1 MRKSF
6 RELTTR
12 QQNRR
17 LQAYET
23 EQEQETNSSPKNTL
37 ANVRTNVEL
46 VSNFHQFI
54 ADNSDDS
61 DESSNN
67 ILMSHDREN
76 NENENN
82 GNFSENTYDEEFS
95 IWLRSWKLKHN
106 ISHSAMSEL
115 LSQLRICGHADL
127 PKDART
133 LLRTPRFNSIK
144 ISASGGSNFY
154 YGLKNALIDQLTRIN
169 YEDENNVIEID
180 LNIDGLPISK
190 SSKSQ
195 IWPILGKIYGNK
207 AFTPFVISAYHGYTK
222 PKSLTDFLAP
232 FCEEYRELQRTGIAF
247 RRKTYAVKIRCVI
260 CDSPAR
266 SFVTGTKAHNAF
278 FGCGKCMQE
287 GTFDN
292 HRMLFLDF
300 DSPPRTDENFKNR
313 LQEEHHNNTSPLES
327 ILPMVSRFPLDYMH
341 LVCLGVTKKLLQLW
355 TNGYHTSKLS
365 GQKITQ
371 LSDKLIAISKWI
383 PKEFP
388 RKPRSL
394 DDLPRWKAT
403 ELRLFLLYVGPIA
416 LHGILSRDNLQHF
429 NVLHCAIRILCH
441 STDFLHNNEYSR
453 DLLIHFVK
461 ICKQLYGEDSII
473 YNVHNLIH
481 LSEDVLKYGPLDNF
495 SAFPFENYMQTI
507 KKMLRKAEKPLQQ
520 LYNRISKINAEL
532 KITDNESIY
541 PILKKKF
548 REILPANCKR
558 AHRVIQFKDFILTAK
573 KPDNCCYLKDNT
585 IVVIKHICYNGDT
598 AVIIARKFLTKNSL
612 SLYPCSSENMDVY
625 IVNNLSQ
632 LMIWAV
638 TEISNKAVQLP
649 FREDSWCC
657 MPLLHSL

>member
-1 MRKSF
+1 MVLFRLDAKDLYYIICAYIYTLFLVGCEGLISYTLTFIDSSIFCYTERTIFKMRKSF
-6 RELTTR
+6 RELSTR

-17 LQAYET
+17 LQAYESQ
-23 EQEQETNSSPKNTL
+23 QEQETNSSPKNTL

-46 VSNFHQFI
+46 ASNFYQSI

-61 DESSNN
+61 DDNDDRSDN
-67 ILMSHDREN
+67 ISMSHDREN
-76 NENENN
+76 IINESN
-82 GNFSENTYDEEFS
+82 GNFSENAYKNEDFS
-95 IWLRSWKLKHN
+95 TWLRSWKLKHN

-115 LSQLRICGHADL
+115 LSQLSICGHADL

-144 ISASGGSNFY
+144 ISASG
-154 YGLKNALIDQLTRIN
+154 
-169 YEDENNVIEID
+169 D

-207 AFTPFVISAYHGYTK
+207 AFTPFIISVYHGYTK

-292 HRMLFLDF
+292 RRMLFLDF

-313 LQEEHHNNTSPLES
+313 LQEEHHNNTSSLES

-394 DDLPRWKAT
+394 DDLSRWKAT

-416 LHGILSRDNLQHF
+416 LHGILSQDNLRHF

-461 ICKQLYGEDSII
+461 ICKELYGADSII

-481 LSEDVLKYGPLDNF
+481 LSEDALKYGSLDNF
-495 SAFPFENYMQTI
+495 SAFPYENYMQTI

-520 LYNRISKINAEL
+520 LYNRISEINTEL

-541 PILKKKF
+541 PILKKEF

-598 AVIIARKFLTKNSL
+598 AVIIARKFLTKN
-612 SLYPCSSENMDVY
+612 
-625 IVNNLSQ
+625 
-632 LMIWAV
+632 
-638 TEISNKAVQLP
+638 
-649 FREDSWCC
+649 
-657 MPLLHSL
+657 